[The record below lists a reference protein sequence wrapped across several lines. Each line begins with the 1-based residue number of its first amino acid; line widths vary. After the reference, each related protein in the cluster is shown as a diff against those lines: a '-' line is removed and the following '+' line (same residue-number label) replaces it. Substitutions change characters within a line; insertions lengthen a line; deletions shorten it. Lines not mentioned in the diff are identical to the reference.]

1 MPKVTE
7 EHLQARR
14 QQILD
19 GAASCFADRG
29 FHQTTMND
37 ICQATDLSPGAIYRY
52 FNGKEEIIEAMVDE
66 RRRQG
71 MEHMKRA
78 EERTDTIQA
87 LEETARVFFAKLE
100 DPQGC
105 ALDIAIWSEA
115 QSNPAV
121 RARLRDSTR
130 EIRSAIA
137 TVVKQVQEH
146 GIINPALDPEAVAE
160 VHISFFEGL
169 VLQRAIDPEVDI
181 WKYLEVVRAIT
192 YGEFSRNGVGGG
204 SEDGR
209 PSS

>member
-52 FNGKEEIIEAMVDE
+52 FNSKEEIIEAMVDE
-66 RRRQG
+66 RTRQAV
-71 MEHMKRA
+71 EHMKQA
-78 EERTDTIQA
+78 EERSDTIQA
-87 LEETARVFFAKLE
+87 LEETARVYFAKLE

-121 RARLRDSTR
+121 RARLRDSMR
-130 EIRSAIA
+130 EIRAAIT
-137 TVVKQVQEH
+137 TVVKQVQEA

-160 VHISFFEGL
+160 VQISFFEGL
-169 VLQRAIDPEVDI
+169 VLQRAIDPDVDI
-181 WKYLEVVRAIT
+181 WKYLEVVQAIT
-192 YGEFSRNGVGGG
+192 HGEFSRNGAAVG
-204 SEDGR
+204 SETGG
-209 PSS
+209 PSA

>member
-19 GAASCFADRG
+19 GAATCFAERG

-37 ICQATDLSPGAIYRY
+37 ICEATELSPGAIYRY
-52 FNGKEEIIEAMVDE
+52 FKGKEEIIEAMVDE
-66 RRRQG
+66 RTRQG
-71 MEHMKRA
+71 MDYVKEA
-78 EERTDTIQA
+78 EARPDTIQA
-87 LEETARVFFAKLE
+87 LEDTARVYFAKLE

-105 ALDIAIWSEA
+105 ALDIALWSEA
-115 QSNPAV
+115 QSNERV
-121 RARLRDSTR
+121 RERLRDSTR

-137 TVVKQVQEH
+137 TVVKQVQER

-160 VHISFFEGL
+160 IHISFFEGL
-169 VLQRAIDPEVDI
+169 VLQRALDPDVDI

-192 YGEFSRNGVGGG
+192 YGEFSRNGDGKG
-204 SEDGR
+204 SENGHR
-209 PSS
+209 AG

>member
-1 MPKVTE
+1 
-7 EHLQARR
+7 
-14 QQILD
+14 
-19 GAASCFADRG
+19 
-29 FHQTTMND
+29 MND

-52 FNGKEEIIEAMVDE
+52 FSSKEEIIEAMVEE

-71 MEHMKRA
+71 MEYMKQA

-115 QSNPAV
+115 QSNPEM
-121 RARLRDSTR
+121 RARLRDNTR

-137 TVVKQVQEH
+137 TVVKQVQER

-192 YGEFSRNGVGGG
+192 YGEFSRNGEAGG
-204 SEDGR
+204 SENGR
-209 PSS
+209 PAA